1 MSQVVGHIDQLGWVV
16 VKAILLFV
24 VALVGFPVG
33 ERRTLAQLRPFDFVV
48 SVALGAIIG
57 RTATSNTTSFITGA
71 GALITLLIAHRII
84 ARARLRWSVMRMA
97 DDRPEVLVLQGAL
110 QTGGMT
116 RAGLTDGDVYSM
128 LRQQG
133 VGDLAEVDVL
143 IFEAG
148 GGISLHRTG
157 TPRGPLMVHALRAAG
172 LSE

>member
-1 MSQVVGHIDQLGWVV
+1 MSQVVGHIDQLGWVAG
-16 VKAILLFV
+16 KAILLFV
-24 VALVGFPVG
+24 VALVGFRIG

-84 ARARLRWSVMRMA
+84 AQTRRRWRVMRMA

-110 QTGGMT
+110 QGGGMARRPDRRRRLLDIAPTGG
-116 RAGLTDGDVYSM
+116 RRSCGGRCTD
-128 LRQQG
+128 LRG
-133 VGDLAEVDVL
+133 R
-143 IFEAG
+143 
-148 GGISLHRTG
+148 GGISLHRAG
-157 TPRGPLMVHALRAAG
+157 TPRGPMMVHALRAAS

>member
-1 MSQVVGHIDQLGWVV
+1 MSQVIGHIDQLGWVAG
-16 VKAILLFV
+16 KAVLLFV
-24 VALVGFPVG
+24 VALVGFRVG

-57 RTATSNTTSFITGA
+57 RTATSNTTSFVTGA

-84 ARARLRWSVMRMA
+84 AQSRLRWRVMRMA
-97 DDRPEVLVLQGAL
+97 DDRPEVLVLQDGL
-110 QTGGMT
+110 QGRGLT
-116 RAGLTDGDVYSM
+116 RAGLTEGDVYSI

-148 GGISLHRTG
+148 GGISLHWAG
-157 TPRGPLMVHALRAAG
+157 TPRGPLMVHALRAAE